1 MAARSAARCAVINTT
16 LKLLKKGLGIGC
28 DRVEEVGNHEVEGET
43 VADQEH
49 LELFRKGA
57 DVWNCWRD
65 DHPEVMSDLRGVDL
79 RGKYLSRFNLSQ
91 ADLRGVQIVGD
102 DNRDEPDEDGYGKLE
117 GYNSSN
123 ADFSGA
129 NLRGANLSGLS
140 FSNLGSPES
149 EESFKSVDLRGAD
162 LTGANLSGCYLSG
175 AKLGDFIIESDNW
188 HLAEFRIE
196 PYRREQTII
205 PIKLK
210 DINLSGACLD
220 GVNLENLDLSGA
232 NLSKA
237 TLLGADLRRVNLN
250 GANLNRAK
258 LIDAHLNG
266 ADLTGATLAKAE
278 LFGADL
284 TYANLTHADLAGA
297 RLDLA
302 HLTRVNFTGACLEQA
317 SLLRASLWEANLYS
331 TNLTGACLEDWNTN
345 SQTKLDDVICEYFY
359 WKQDQQERRP
369 SSGSFKPGEFAALFQ
384 KALET
389 VDLIFVD
396 GIDWKAFF
404 ASFQELQSEYGDD
417 NLSIQALEKKRGG
430 AFVIRLEVTAEL
442 DKAVIECQAKLHY
455 ERQIQQLEVRVS
467 EYRDEVKFLRQSN
480 TKLEGITQTM
490 AEKENQPTNQTTIY
504 NQTVGAM
511 HTGSGD
517 ISHFTQNIGQN
528 LNDITKL
535 INSLRETAQAFPEAQ
550 GEETLGHLGD
560 LEDDLKQP
568 TNDRTPRRIKA
579 TLTALLVI
587 AGMVAASTDF
597 SNNVLEISNKLGIEL
612 IQPHKQQL
620 PPSGK

>member
-1 MAARSAARCAVINTT
+1 M
-16 LKLLKKGLGIGC
+16 
-28 DRVEEVGNHEVEGET
+28 
-43 VADQEH
+43 ADQEH

-65 DHPEVMSDLRGVDL
+65 DHPEVMPDLRGVDL

-117 GYNSSN
+117 GYNSSD
-123 ADFSGA
+123 ADFSEA

-266 ADLTGATLAKAE
+266 ADLTGANLTKAG
-278 LFGADL
+278 LFNADL
-284 TYANLTHADLAGA
+284 TYADLTHADLTGA

-302 HLTRVNFTGACLEQA
+302 KLTRVNFTGACLEKA
-317 SLLRASLWEANLYS
+317 SLLRASLWEANLCGA
-331 TNLTGACLEDWNTN
+331 NLTGACIEGWIIDSST
-345 SQTKLDDVICEYFY
+345 QLDGIVCNYVYF
-359 WKQDQQERRP
+359 KRDQQERRP
-369 SSGSFKPGEFAALFQ
+369 SNGNFKLGDFVVLVQ

-389 VDLIFVD
+389 VDLIFAD
-396 GIDWKAFF
+396 GIDWRAFF
-404 ASFQELQSEYGDD
+404 ASFQELRTEYGDD
-417 NLSIQALEKKRGG
+417 NLSIQAIEKKSGG
-430 AFVIRLEVTAEL
+430 AFVIRLEVSPEL
-442 DKAVIECQAKLHY
+442 DKATIEHQAKQLY
-455 ERQIQQLEVRVS
+455 EGQIRQLEERVT
-467 EYRDEVKFLRQSN
+467 EYRDNVRFLRQSN
-480 TKLEGITQTM
+480 TNLEGIIQTM
-490 AEKENQPTNQTTIY
+490 AERENQPTNQTTIHT
-504 NQTVGAM
+504 QTVGAM